1 MNAPK
6 TQKPQDL
13 PWQKLVAKYQ
23 SPDRAH
29 SIWQLVNTLV
39 PYAVM
44 WYLMYKSLSISYWLT
59 LALAVVAA
67 GLVVRIFIIF
77 HDCGHGSF
85 FKSMK
90 ASHFWGF
97 VTGVLSFTPYDYWR
111 HEHAQHHASAGDLDE
126 RGFGDVWTMTVK
138 EYLKAPKWTRL
149 KYRMTRNP
157 ICLFILAPIF
167 LFLVIHRLP
176 SFDHKTKGIRAVHL
190 TNLAI
195 LLVAVAISSLIGW
208 KAYLLIQLPILMIAA
223 SAGVWLFY
231 VQHQF
236 EGVYWE
242 RHDKWDYVDEALKGS
257 SFYKLPRVL
266 QWFTGSIGYHHIH
279 HLAPKIPNYNL
290 EKCYNEVPLFQEI
303 KPITIYSSLK
313 SITFRLWDEQHQRLV
328 SFAYLKELK
337 AQGLVAA

>member
-1 MNAPK
+1 MN
-6 TQKPQDL
+6 TSSSSKPDL
-13 PWQKLVAKYQ
+13 SWQKMVAKYQ
-23 SPDRAH
+23 NPKRTK

-39 PYAVM
+39 PYAVL
-44 WYLMYKSLSISYWLT
+44 WYLMYKSLAVSYWLT
-59 LALAVVAA
+59 LALAVIAA
-67 GLVVRIFIIF
+67 GFLVRIFVIF

-90 ASHFWGF
+90 ANHFWGF

-126 RGFGDVWTMTVK
+126 RGFGDIWTMTVK
-138 EYLKAPKWTRL
+138 EYLKAPKSIRIQYRL
-149 KYRMTRNP
+149 VRNP
-157 ICLFILAPIF
+157 ICLFIIAPAV
-167 LFLVIHRLP
+167 LFLLLHRLP
-176 SFDHKTKGIRAVHL
+176 KLDHKIKGMRAVHV
-190 TNLAI
+190 TNLSI
-195 LLVAVAISSLIGW
+195 LIMGTLMSMLIGV
-208 KAYLLIQLPILMIAA
+208 KAYLLIQIPLVMISA

-242 RHDKWDYVDEALKGS
+242 RHENWDYVTEALKGS

-266 QWFTGSIGYHHIH
+266 QWFTGSIGFHHIH

-290 EKCYNEVPLFQEI
+290 EKCYNATPLFQEI
-303 KPITIYSSLK
+303 TPITFLTSLK

-328 SFAYLKELK
+328 GFGYLKELK
-337 AQGLVAA
+337 RQGALAA

>member
-1 MNAPK
+1 
-6 TQKPQDL
+6 
-13 PWQKLVAKYQ
+13 
-23 SPDRAH
+23 
-29 SIWQLVNTLV
+29 
-39 PYAVM
+39 
-44 WYLMYKSLSISYWLT
+44 
-59 LALAVVAA
+59 
-67 GLVVRIFIIF
+67 
-77 HDCGHGSF
+77 
-85 FKSMK
+85 MK
-90 ASHFWGF
+90 ANHFWGF

-111 HEHAQHHASAGDLDE
+111 HDHAQHHASAGDLDE
-126 RGFGDVWTMTVK
+126 RGFGDIWTMTVK

-149 KYRMTRNP
+149 KYRVTRNP
-157 ICLFILAPIF
+157 LCLFIIAPSVLF
-167 LFLVIHRLP
+167 LFVHRMP
-176 SFDHKTKGIRAVHL
+176 SWDKKVKGARAAHL

-195 LLVAVAISSLIGW
+195 FLMALAISSVIGW
-208 KAYLLIQLPILMIAA
+208 KAYLLIQLPVTMIAA

-242 RHDKWDYVDEALKGS
+242 RHENWDYVDEALKGS
-257 SFYKLPRVL
+257 SFYKLPRIL

-337 AQGLVAA
+337 QQGLMPA